1 MLKLTEPL
9 KLFINLNINK
19 FMDHIE
25 KVNDIYKSDD
35 PKKDNDNLNNVKNI
49 NNDVNSDSLKN
60 ITEESAD
67 STSLKSNSN
76 ESDDNRNKGNTS
88 EKFFSFTF
96 YKVDPKWRWLN
107 EIGKDESS
115 TEFLELLKV
124 ANTKMKV
131 RTYSTIGLRHDSEF
145 MIWSISSSL
154 ENIQVLTTKI
164 YSTILG
170 KYLEPTCTF
179 LSLTRKSIYLNQVKL
194 GFENESDPPLK
205 YVIVYPFIKSREWY
219 LLPFEKRKQMM
230 NEHIKVGRKYPE
242 IRLNTTYSFGVGD
255 QDFMLAFETDDL
267 SMFQN
272 LIMDL
277 RETEV
282 SRYIIKDTP
291 MIPCVLKDMNEIIK
305 SLG

>member
-1 MLKLTEPL
+1 
-9 KLFINLNINK
+9 
-19 FMDHIE
+19 MDHIE

-35 PKKDNDNLNNVKNI
+35 LKKDNNNLNNVKNI

-60 ITEESAD
+60 ITEEAAD
-67 STSLKSNSN
+67 STSFKSSSN

-88 EKFFSFTF
+88 EKFFNFTF

-291 MIPCVLKDMNEIIK
+291 MIPCVLRDMNEIIK

>member
-1 MLKLTEPL
+1 
-9 KLFINLNINK
+9 
-19 FMDHIE
+19 MDHIE

-35 PKKDNDNLNNVKNI
+35 LKKNNNNLNNVKN
-49 NNDVNSDSLKN
+49 DANSDSLKN
-60 ITEESAD
+60 IIEEAAD
-67 STSLKSNSN
+67 STSFKSSSSN

-88 EKFFSFTF
+88 EKFFTFTF

-230 NEHIKVGRKYPE
+230 NEHIKIGRKYPE

-291 MIPCVLKDMNEIIK
+291 MIPCVLRDMNEIIK

>member
-1 MLKLTEPL
+1 
-9 KLFINLNINK
+9 
-19 FMDHIE
+19 MDHIE

-35 PKKDNDNLNNVKNI
+35 PEKDNDNLNNVKNI

-60 ITEESAD
+60 ITEEAAD
-67 STSLKSNSN
+67 STSFKSNSN

-291 MIPCVLKDMNEIIK
+291 MIPCVLRDMNEIIK

>member
-1 MLKLTEPL
+1 ME
-9 KLFINLNINK
+9 
-19 FMDHIE
+19 HIE

-35 PKKDNDNLNNVKNI
+35 PKENNNNSYNFKDLDNNI
-49 NNDVNSDSLKN
+49 NSDSLKN
-60 ITEESAD
+60 IVDETLD
-67 STSLKSNSN
+67 STGLKNGSN
-76 ESDDNRNKGNTS
+76 EPIDNRGKENTS

-115 TEFLELLKV
+115 TEFLELLKI

-154 ENIQVLTTKI
+154 ENIQVFTTKI

-179 LSLTRKSIYLNQVKL
+179 LSLTRKSIYSNRVKL

-205 YVIVYPFIKSREWY
+205 YVVIYPFIKSREWY

-230 NEHIKVGRKYPE
+230 DEHIKIGRKYPE
-242 IRLNTTYSFGVGD
+242 VRLNTTYSFGIGD
-255 QDFMLAFETDDL
+255 QDFMLAFETNDL

-291 MIPCVLKDMNEIIK
+291 MIPCVLKNMDEIIK

>member
-1 MLKLTEPL
+1 
-9 KLFINLNINK
+9 
-19 FMDHIE
+19 MDHIE

-35 PKKDNDNLNNVKNI
+35 LKKDNNNLNDVKNI

-60 ITEESAD
+60 ITEEAAD
-67 STSLKSNSN
+67 STSFKSSSN

-88 EKFFSFTF
+88 EKFFNFTF

-291 MIPCVLKDMNEIIK
+291 MIPCVLRDIDKIIK

>member
-1 MLKLTEPL
+1 
-9 KLFINLNINK
+9 
-19 FMDHIE
+19 MDHIE

-35 PKKDNDNLNNVKNI
+35 VKKDNNNLNNVKNI

-60 ITEESAD
+60 IIEEAAD
-67 STSLKSNSN
+67 STSFKSSSN
-76 ESDDNRNKGNTS
+76 ESDNNRNKGNTS
-88 EKFFSFTF
+88 EKFFTFTF

-291 MIPCVLKDMNEIIK
+291 MIPCVLRDIDKIIK

>member
-1 MLKLTEPL
+1 
-9 KLFINLNINK
+9 
-19 FMDHIE
+19 MDHIE

-35 PKKDNDNLNNVKNI
+35 LKKDNNNLNNVKNI

-60 ITEESAD
+60 ITEEAAD
-67 STSLKSNSN
+67 STSFKSSSN
-76 ESDDNRNKGNTS
+76 ESDDNRNKGNIS
-88 EKFFSFTF
+88 EKFFNFTF

-205 YVIVYPFIKSREWY
+205 YVVVYPFIKSREWY

-230 NEHIKVGRKYPE
+230 DEHIKVGRKYPE

-291 MIPCVLKDMNEIIK
+291 MIPCVLRGYE
-305 SLG
+305 

>member
-1 MLKLTEPL
+1 
-9 KLFINLNINK
+9 
-19 FMDHIE
+19 MDHIE

-35 PKKDNDNLNNVKNI
+35 PEKDNDNLNNVKNI

-60 ITEESAD
+60 ITEEAAD
-67 STSLKSNSN
+67 STSFKSNSN
-76 ESDDNRNKGNTS
+76 ESDDNRNKGNIS

-291 MIPCVLKDMNEIIK
+291 MIPCVLRDMNEIIK

>member
-1 MLKLTEPL
+1 
-9 KLFINLNINK
+9 
-19 FMDHIE
+19 MDHIE

-35 PKKDNDNLNNVKNI
+35 LKKNNNNLNNVKN
-49 NNDVNSDSLKN
+49 DANSDSLKN
-60 ITEESAD
+60 IIEEAAD
-67 STSLKSNSN
+67 STSFKSSSN
-76 ESDDNRNKGNTS
+76 ESDDNRNKGNIS
-88 EKFFSFTF
+88 EKFFNFTF

-291 MIPCVLKDMNEIIK
+291 MIPCVLRDMNEIIK